1 MSNKQDFSYQEMP
14 QIVHTVFYKLV
25 WYSVLRLPQ
34 GQQKKTNT
42 RGFHLSSGSFI
53 QDLFPLH
60 RCPLPQDIGTLKKPT
75 STIVSPQS
83 AFNSLIAIL
92 NTYFVYC
99 WSHGIQSCNLL
110 LSCSISFYRDIV
122 SWFIYCYVF
131 LYVKLITQLIEKL
144 YLR

>member
-1 MSNKQDFSYQEMP
+1 M
-14 QIVHTVFYKLV
+14 
-25 WYSVLRLPQ
+25 VLRFKIASRTTEENKHTWFSLIVWFVY
-34 GQQKKTNT
+34 T
-42 RGFHLSSGSFI
+42 GFISLASM
-53 QDLFPLH
+53 
-60 RCPLPQDIGTLKKPT
+60 PLPQDIGTLKKPT